1 MAHEFVFNLFLWV
14 FSFGMPIFIVFI
26 IGYNFKVSKKAAW
39 ATVIVTY
46 IINCIWTF
54 CPMGKIL
61 HLPDGSIWGM
71 NMYATMVA
79 SVVLGIVFHLIFPG
93 KEAWK
98 KSHADV
104 IAANEATQAQKA

>member
-1 MAHEFVFNLFLWV
+1 
-14 FSFGMPIFIVFI
+14 
-26 IGYNFKVSKKAAW
+26 
-39 ATVIVTY
+39 
-46 IINCIWTF
+46 
-54 CPMGKIL
+54 
-61 HLPDGSIWGM
+61 M

-104 IAANEATQAQKA
+104 IAANEAAQAQKA